1 MDETIHI
8 SSTVGQRLYKVK
20 KTDSR
25 ALVFQGKRIPI
36 VSEIKLGRS
45 RSNNVAID
53 DRMVSRSHCVVQ
65 KIKDDFYIKD
75 LNSMNGTFINKVRV
89 PSNKYM
95 KLAKGDIIRLGK
107 TELTI
112 I

>member
-25 ALVFQGKRIPI
+25 ALVFQGKKIPL

-45 RSNNVAID
+45 RSNDVTVD
-53 DRMVSRSHCVVQ
+53 DRMVSRWHCVIQ
-65 KIKDDFYIKD
+65 KIKDDYYIKD
-75 LNSMNGTFINKVRV
+75 LNSLNGTYVNKIKV
-89 PSNKYM
+89 PANKYM
-95 KLAKGDIIRLGK
+95 KLKKGDVIHLGK

>member
-25 ALVFQGKRIPI
+25 ALVFQGKKIPI

-45 RSNNVAID
+45 RSNDVVID
-53 DRMVSRSHCVVQ
+53 DRMVSRAHCVVQ
-65 KIKDDFYIKD
+65 KIKESFFIKD
-75 LNSMNGTFINKVRV
+75 LNSLNGTFVNTTRV
-89 PSNKYM
+89 PPGKYM
-95 KLAKGDIIRLGK
+95 KLAPGDVIHLGK
-107 TELTI
+107 TDLTI